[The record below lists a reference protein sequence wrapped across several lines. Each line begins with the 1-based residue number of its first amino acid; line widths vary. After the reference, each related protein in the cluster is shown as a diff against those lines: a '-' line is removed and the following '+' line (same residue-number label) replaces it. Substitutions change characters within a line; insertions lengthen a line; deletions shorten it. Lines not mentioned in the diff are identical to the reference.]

1 MLPNLSSLTVE
12 PLCAEDDKEYE
23 VSIEAPLDAN
33 MPQYKVDWMKR
44 GTNDEVE
51 QSVQWSFNPGSSV
64 TLFQYIGFIFWK
76 ARDDQ
81 VNAKMKTVTPDVDPL
96 MHVFK
101 DIIPSGGVNGRDRMK
116 DVLDFRLEALA
127 TRSGTF
133 NYSWDVTRSAAT
145 LDTNAYKL
153 FKWVDK
159 VRNDTLAQRVTIRVS
174 KLYGIK
180 RHFQNPANR
189 MNASALVS
197 EEMNMELFLTLYA
210 ASVGIG
216 PKVYACK
223 LQYIE
228 EMVPFQDLNTGEY
241 TRAEIYY
248 PRVAYALET
257 GDSSLSDA
265 IDNVCR
271 PNAYRFSDN
280 FGSVLMQLMHRTADA
295 HLILLD
301 IKTDNMIAFLDIDG
315 VTYNN
320 LKMIDFGPDFTSY
333 APKQSVEDIMF
344 LNCMM
349 LLFYV
354 GAETFAVRRC
364 FYDYMKELKEYV
376 ETQFYSFRWD
386 SASEY
391 DVESLIHAIKTRQYI
406 PSDAMRAPYGAKS
419 LFDDN
424 VSFQNL
430 IVRIYKQVN
439 HYALEDK
446 RMDRAAIASTDPP
459 TLFDPS
465 LGRFQR
471 TEPLIVQLLDNV
483 LDQYDSNTVT

>member
-1 MLPNLSSLTVE
+1 MLPNLSSLRVE
-12 PLCAEDDKEYE
+12 PLCAEDDKEYD

-33 MPQYKVDWMKR
+33 MPQYMVDWMKR
-44 GTNDEVE
+44 GTNDELE
-51 QSVQWSFNPGSSV
+51 KSVQWSFNIGSSV

-81 VNAKMKTVTPDVDPL
+81 VNAKMKAVTPDVDPL
-96 MHVFK
+96 LHVFK
-101 DIIPSGGVNGRDRMK
+101 DIIPSGGADGRDKMK

-127 TRSGTF
+127 KRSGAF
-133 NYSWDVTRSAAT
+133 NYSWDVTRSAAL
-145 LDTNAYKL
+145 LDANAYKL
-153 FKWVDK
+153 FEWVDK
-159 VRNDTLAQRVTIRVS
+159 VRNDTLAERVTMRVS
-174 KLYGIK
+174 KLGGIK
-180 RHFQNPANR
+180 MHFRNPANR
-189 MNASALVS
+189 MNASRLVS
-197 EEMNMELFLTLYA
+197 EDMNMELFLTLYA

-228 EMVPFQDLNTGEY
+228 EMVPFKDPNTEEY

-257 GDSSLSDA
+257 GDSSLYDA
-265 IDNVCR
+265 IDNVCK
-271 PNAYRFSDN
+271 PNAYRFSNN
-280 FGSVLMQLMHRTADA
+280 FGSVLMQLMQRTADA

-301 IKTDNMIAFLDIDG
+301 IKTENMIAFLDIDG

-333 APKQSVEDIMF
+333 APNQSVNDIMF
-344 LNCMM
+344 LNCIM
-349 LLFYV
+349 LFFYV
-354 GAETFAVRRC
+354 GSSEWSVRRC
-364 FYDYMKELKEYV
+364 FYDHMEEIKQYV
-376 ETQFYSFRWD
+376 EREFYSFRND

-406 PSDAMRAPYGAKS
+406 PSDAMNAPNGTRS

-430 IVRIYKQVN
+430 IVRMYRIVN
-439 HYALEDK
+439 HYALEGK
-446 RMDRAAIASTDPP
+446 RMDRAAIASADPP
-459 TLFDPS
+459 ILFDPS

-471 TEPLIVQLLDNV
+471 NEPLIVQLLDNV
-483 LDQYDSNTVT
+483 LQQYEEDTET